1 MPKDIKD
8 GTVAV
13 CSACEKMCAAAL
25 ECECVFRIKDP
36 DQKKKFRRSFPRK
49 EYGISELVKRN
60 QDYIKLHAEVER
72 MRSVVEAARRL
83 LGTLNVDESG
93 LYKVVDVAD
102 EVGCS
107 NLGGTPFEEHPDV
120 DGAMEQMAAA
130 LAALDA
136 AKETGKELGE

>member
-13 CSACEKMCAAAL
+13 CSACEKMCAAAV

-72 MRSVVEAARRL
+72 MRAVVSRLGEWVHEFGAALCPRAGAADTYGNGMRWAK
-83 LGTLNVDESG
+83 NE
-93 LYKVVDVAD
+93 VA
-102 EVGCS
+102 
-107 NLGGTPFEEHPDV
+107 TI
-120 DGAMEQMAAA
+120 